1 MEWWHI
7 YLFTRLDSVNSVVSD
22 GLKILGP
29 VLAVALL
36 VLLLCY
42 SEIKSLNALPRF
54 MKILK
59 IAIAAF
65 CFLLLGS
72 IAVPTQKEA
81 AAIYLLPK
89 LAKSD
94 FAKEAQ
100 QIPTEVAKLMR
111 LKLESWVA
119 DMGPK
124 KAEGK

>member
-7 YLFTRLDSVNSVVSD
+7 YLFTRLDSLNGVFFVVSTAL
-22 GLKILGP
+22 GIILAAVTVFLPIILKDLSDEG
-29 VLAVALL
+29 
-36 VLLLCY
+36 
-42 SEIKSLNALPRF
+42 ENTFK
-54 MKILK
+54 KWLK
-59 IAIAAF
+59 IAVAAF
-65 CFLLLGS
+65 VVSLLGV

-100 QIPTEVAKLMR
+100 QIPTEAAKLMR

-119 DMGPK
+119 DTEPK
-124 KAEGK
+124 KTEGK